1 MLAYGWLVG
10 IAVLGASIATA
21 ALLLWIVSRMG
32 SAPGGSRQREAR
44 EGERACVMLFDGAT
58 LHDATP
64 PARALIDAI
73 EGGGDARARLLRHLG
88 ARFGPLGDA
97 LDDLEALGRV
107 EFRADGARL
116 SARWCEGLA
125 RIELVEAADAAAS
138 EDGRGGARGAVEGS
152 GVAGDAPLG
161 AIEGELRMLRA
172 AVESS
177 PWPIWH
183 TGPDGAVDWANPAYV
198 ERAAPPDASAP
209 PGWPPPALFE
219 GQGGERDG
227 ARERSPFGVTAAL
240 GALGAVSRSGPRLG
254 DRRRADA
261 TGGLRPGGPA
271 RRLRALPSTRAAAQP
286 EGGRTAD
293 VLDDPGAWYDCVARP
308 GVVPGAAMH
317 FAAPAAGAVRAE
329 RSMEQFAQTLSKT
342 FAHLPVGLAVFDAKR
357 GLSLFNPAL
366 TDLTRLPIDFLSAR
380 PTLPA
385 FLDRLREARR
395 MPEPRDYRSWR
406 ERITALEEASA
417 EGTYLETWS
426 LSGGQTWR
434 VSGRPH
440 PDGAIALMFED
451 ITSEIALTRRFRS
464 ELEIGQA
471 VVDAMRE
478 AIAVFAPD
486 GVLTLA
492 NEAYARLWG
501 SDPRTSLGDMSVVD
515 ASRGWMEASEPEPL
529 WGELR
534 DFVGQIGERA
544 PWTGEARLK
553 DGRKLTCRA
562 VPLSAG
568 STLIGFAAEPV
579 AEPVAEPMAEPSG
592 ADSGGATDGAEAV
605 DQDVERGGEPAPSA
619 EPAAGFTPR
628 LIKA

>member
-10 IAVLGASIATA
+10 ITVLGASVATA

-32 SAPGGSRQREAR
+32 SAPGSALPREAR
-44 EGERACVMLFDGAT
+44 EGDRACVALFDGTA

-64 PARALIDAI
+64 PARAMIDAI
-73 EGGGDARARLLRHLG
+73 EGGGDARARLLRHLE

-97 LDDLEALGRV
+97 LDDLETLGRV

-116 SARWCEGLA
+116 SARWCDGLA
-125 RIELVEAADAAAS
+125 RIELIEAAN
-138 EDGRGGARGAVEGS
+138 GGAEEAREGD
-152 GVAGDAPLG
+152 GAGDAHL
-161 AIEGELRMLRA
+161 AAVEQELRQLRA
-172 AVESS
+172 AVEAS

-183 TGPDGAVDWANPAYV
+183 TGPDGTIDWANPAYV
-198 ERAAPPDASAP
+198 EHAAPSDASGP

-219 GQGGERDG
+219 AKGP
-227 ARERSPFGVTAAL
+227 ARNRAAPGVTAAL
-240 GALGAVSRSGPRLG
+240 GALAGPHSGPRLG
-254 DRRRADA
+254 ERRGEDA
-261 TGGLRPGGPA
+261 TAGLRPGGPA
-271 RRLRALPSTRAAAQP
+271 KRLRALPSTRAAQRP
-286 EGGRTAD
+286 EGGRTAEAD
-293 VLDDPGAWYDCVARP
+293 DDPGAWYDCVARP
-308 GVVPGAAMH
+308 GVAPGSAMH
-317 FAAPAAGAVRAE
+317 FAAPAEAAVQAE
-329 RSMEQFAQTLSKT
+329 RSLEQFVQVLSKT

-366 TDLTRLPIDFLSAR
+366 TDLTTLPVDFLSAR
-380 PTLPA
+380 PTLPD

-395 MPEPRDYRSWR
+395 MPEPRDYRGWR
-406 ERITALEEASA
+406 ERITALEAASA
-417 EGTYLETWS
+417 EGTYHETWN
-426 LSGGQTWR
+426 LPGGQTWR

-440 PDGAIALMFED
+440 PDGAIALVFED

-492 NEAYARLWG
+492 NEAYAKLWG
-501 SDPRTSLGDMSVVD
+501 SDPRTSLGDMTVID
-515 ASRGWMEASEPEPL
+515 ASRGWMRASEPSPL

-534 DFVGQIGERA
+534 DFVSQIGERV
-544 PWTGEARLK
+544 PWTGEARLE
-553 DGRKLTCRA
+553 DGRRLACRA

-568 STLIGFAAEPV
+568 STLIGFAVEP
-579 AEPVAEPMAEPSG
+579 AAGDSDDA
-592 ADSGGATDGAEAV
+592 ASGGGEAEDATAE
-605 DQDVERGGEPAPSA
+605 DRSSELSVEPSA
-619 EPAAGFTPR
+619 EPTAEPVGDAASPAEQAPAFTPR